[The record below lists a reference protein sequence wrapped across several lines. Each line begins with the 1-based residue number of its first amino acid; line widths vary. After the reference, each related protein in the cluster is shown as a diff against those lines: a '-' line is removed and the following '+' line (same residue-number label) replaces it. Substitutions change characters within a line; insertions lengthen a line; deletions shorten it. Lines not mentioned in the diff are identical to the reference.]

1 MQQNLLTQL
10 IGKTDIYI
18 VDQIMKA
25 RYLKEDKILD
35 AGCAEGRNLKWFY
48 TNGIHITGIDTD
60 NERLEVAREH
70 YPKAAAHFTVGNV
83 DALPYDN
90 DSFHHVICSAVLHF
104 AKNEAHFYKM
114 FAELVRV
121 LKPNGSLFIRVASN
135 IGLDGN
141 TPYLK
146 ESKTDREGTFFITR
160 AIINQV
166 LENYNLELI
175 DPVKTTNV
183 QDMRA
188 MTTLVLRKV

>member
-1 MQQNLLTQL
+1 MEGNTVTQL

-18 VDQIMKA
+18 IDQIMKE
-25 RYLKEDKILD
+25 RYLKKDKILD

-48 TNGIHITGIDTD
+48 ANNFDISGIDTAQ
-60 NERLEVAREH
+60 ERLEVAKEN
-70 YPKAAAHFTVGNV
+70 YPKAAANFTVGTIE
-83 DALPYDN
+83 DLPYVN
-90 DSFHHVICSAVLHF
+90 DSFNHIICSAVLHF
-104 AKNEAHFYKM
+104 AKDEAHFFKM
-114 FAELVRV
+114 IAELVRV
-121 LKPNGSLFIRVASN
+121 LKTNGSLFIRVASD

-141 TPYLK
+141 VPYLK

-166 LENYNLELI
+166 LESYNLELI

-188 MTTLVLRKV
+188 MTTLVLRKL

>member
-1 MQQNLLTQL
+1 MKENTLAQY

-18 VDQIMKA
+18 IDQIMKE
-25 RYLKEDKILD
+25 RYLKKDKILD

-48 TNGIHITGIDTD
+48 INDFDISGIDTD
-60 NERLEVAREH
+60 EERLLVAKEN
-70 YPKAAAHFTVGNV
+70 YPKAAANFTVGTIE
-83 DALPYDN
+83 DLPYVN
-90 DSFHHVICSAVLHF
+90 DSFNHVICSAVLHF
-104 AKNEAHFYKM
+104 AKDEAHFLKM
-114 FAELVRV
+114 IAELVRV
-121 LKPNGSLFIRVASN
+121 LKTNGSLFIRVASD

-141 TPYLK
+141 IPYLK

-188 MTTLVLRKV
+188 MTTLVLRKL